1 MSIQREG
8 LSGSEKIQQK
18 ESENM
23 KGTELQVAA
32 QLRKHRRRWGTLVV
46 LSLSLIVIGLDITIL
61 NVAIP
66 TFQRELSATAADLQW
81 ILNAYILVFAGLLL
95 TMGALGD
102 RIGRRRALEIGLV
115 LFGVAS
121 LAAAYSQTTTQ
132 LIAAR
137 AFMGVGGAMIMPSTL
152 SILVDV
158 FPREERVKAI
168 GIWSAVAAIGVPL
181 GMVLGG
187 WLLDNFWWGI
197 VFVINT
203 PVVIVALTAGRV
215 LIPESRDPKPGRIDI
230 LGAVL
235 SMGALSTLIYSLI
248 EAPVRGWLD
257 PLILSGFAVALIV
270 GVVFVAYELRTSQ
283 PMLQMRYFRNPRL
296 SAGAGAIGVAFMS
309 MLAVMFILTQYLQ
322 FVRGYSPFDTGLR
335 FVPMALGFM
344 IGGPTSALLVARLG
358 TRKLVT
364 AGMLVLA
371 IAIGGLAL
379 VDGGTPYWVIGLDL
393 VALGMGMA
401 YTMAPATDAVMAA
414 LPAANA
420 GVGSALN
427 DTTRQ
432 VGGALG
438 IGIFGSLLNS
448 LYSSN
453 VANAVIGLPSEAA
466 EAARNSVGAAAQ
478 IAATIAGPAGEALG
492 AAARAA
498 FVDTQGIVFI
508 VSAATV
514 FLGGLLVFRFMPAH
528 DLVVGDV
535 ATQAAGESVEERQL
549 GVTGPARAPDHI
561 AD

>member
-1 MSIQREG
+1 M
-8 LSGSEKIQQK
+8 
-18 ESENM
+18 
-23 KGTELQVAA
+23 
-32 QLRKHRRRWGTLVV
+32 
-46 LSLSLIVIGLDITIL
+46 SLSLVVIGLDITIL

-66 TFQRELSATAADLQW
+66 TLQRELSATAADLQW

-95 TMGALGD
+95 TMGSLGD
-102 RIGRRRALEIGLV
+102 RFGSRRALQIGLV
-115 LFGVAS
+115 TFGVAS
-121 LAAAYSQTTTQ
+121 LAAAYSQNTSQ
-132 LIAAR
+132 LIVAR

-152 SILVDV
+152 SVLVDV

-168 GIWSAVAAIGVPL
+168 GIWSAVAAIGIPL

-187 WLLDNFWWGI
+187 WLLENFWWGI
-197 VFVINT
+197 VFVINV
-203 PVVIVALTAGRV
+203 PVVIVTLTAGRV
-215 LIPESRDPKPGRIDI
+215 LVPESRDPNPGKIDI

-257 PLILSGFAVALIV
+257 PVILSGFAVALIL
-270 GVVFVAYELRTSQ
+270 GVVFVVYELRTSQ
-283 PMLQMRYFRNPRL
+283 PMLQVRYFRNPRL
-296 SAGAGAIGVAFMS
+296 SAGAGAIAVAFMS

-322 FVRGYSPFDTGLR
+322 FVRGYSPFETGLR

-344 IGGPTSALLVARLG
+344 IGAPTSALLVARIG
-358 TRKLVT
+358 TRKVLT
-364 AGMLVLA
+364 AGMLGVA

-379 VDGGTPYWVIGLDL
+379 VDIGTAYWVIGLIL

-414 LPAANA
+414 LPEANA

-448 LYSSN
+448 VYSSN
-453 VANAVIGLPSEAA
+453 VANAVIGLPAEAA
-466 EAARNSVGAAAQ
+466 EAARNSIGAAAQ
-478 IAATIAGPAGEALG
+478 IAATMAGPAGEALG

-498 FVDTQGIVFI
+498 YVDTQGIVFI

-514 FLGGLLVFRFMPAH
+514 FLGSLFVFRFMPAR
-528 DLVVGDV
+528 DLVV
-535 ATQAAGESVEERQL
+535 ATQATAESVEESQL
-549 GVTGPARAPDHI
+549 GVTGPVEAPDPI